1 MRAVFI
7 LALVLAATAAHA
19 RGPRRYLLVLHIDHR
34 HDADG
39 VQMTT
44 WGQIG
49 IAIMEL
55 ARLKARRRLR
65 AVRRNL
71 LARLVKFRSRP
82 S

>member
-1 MRAVFI
+1 
-7 LALVLAATAAHA
+7 
-19 RGPRRYLLVLHIDHR
+19 
-34 HDADG
+34 
-39 VQMTT
+39 MTT

-71 LARLVKFRSRP
+71 LARLVKFRSWASRNCCP
-82 S
+82 PAWHYETANSERQRGGVLPRIRSNPCLIDANLASM

>member
-1 MRAVFI
+1 
-7 LALVLAATAAHA
+7 
-19 RGPRRYLLVLHIDHR
+19 
-34 HDADG
+34 
-39 VQMTT
+39 MTT

-71 LARLVKFRSRP
+71 LARIRLWGIRKQARRP
-82 S
+82 AS